1 MKKKPEKKFTIEGLF
16 PTPIYLS
23 SLEKAYSKKEL
34 SFFKKNLK
42 NNRPNT
48 GNFTSNDNYVLNN
61 PCLKNLK
68 KNLEEHVKIYFKNVI
83 NSKNKIKPYITQSW
97 LNITK
102 KEQYHHK
109 HKHNNSIISAV
120 LYIDAN
126 EKYDSINFHRDDK
139 YDMFHLSPKE
149 YNVFNAGSWTYPVFP
164 GQLIMFPSY
173 VEHSV
178 SKKEHPNSRMS
189 LSFNVFVKGSIGEEM
204 NLTKL
209 DL

>member
-97 LNITK
+97 
-102 KEQYHHK
+102 
-109 HKHNNSIISAV
+109 
-120 LYIDAN
+120 
-126 EKYDSINFHRDDK
+126 
-139 YDMFHLSPKE
+139 
-149 YNVFNAGSWTYPVFP
+149 TYPVFP